1 MRTVPYIVLAL
12 SAAGLIASAAPV
24 HARALRV
31 SRQPDVTLDLCAA
44 GAKCAPVA
52 VGDFDGD
59 GTDDAAFQQN
69 TGTQRQ
75 LHVVFGPFGASPQPT
90 VHLTFAPLE
99 PGENGLLATDVADMD
114 GDGQDE
120 LLVGDVTIPAS
131 GAVERQSI
139 FVINFDVLA
148 AISKRRPLLDDDYF
162 FGRVKPT
169 FLWRRDVPLKEAGGP
184 RGIPRL
190 EVRGADVNGDG
201 VRDLVLGIDR
211 TANVALNARAGGA
224 IGRVAGGK
232 SEVVV
237 QFLKDGDLRP
247 TPAELADTAGYLHWP
262 LRPIESPAGA
272 ASVRITGLGTCE
284 RGGLAGVADVTGDR
298 MADIVVRRCEGGG
311 LPDQLG
317 LVEGRPAWPA
327 TVKVAGAIE
336 PATPPDLPPAPGRP
350 GTPPEPPGGGGYIQ
364 IDPRGPAMNIF
375 DALPTFFTEDLNGDG
390 VLDIGFGLADKT
402 HVWLGGRDLG
412 MRLVEDRSDRIFLG
426 AGLGGSMANRTW
438 RPTDLNGDGRRDLA
452 LTQLRTL
459 ATAKVDAAGNA
470 TFESSAS
477 EPIHVFARDR
487 AADDVIDVSSDPADD
502 IWSDA
507 RYTLWAFG
515 DFNGD
520 HVDDVMLGS
529 PAASI
534 DSEYPVIYG
543 PFIRR

>member
-1 MRTVPYIVLAL
+1 
-12 SAAGLIASAAPV
+12 
-24 HARALRV
+24 
-31 SRQPDVTLDLCAA
+31 
-44 GAKCAPVA
+44 
-52 VGDFDGD
+52 
-59 GTDDAAFQQN
+59 
-69 TGTQRQ
+69 
-75 LHVVFGPFGASPQPT
+75 
-90 VHLTFAPLE
+90 
-99 PGENGLLATDVADMD
+99 
-114 GDGQDE
+114 
-120 LLVGDVTIPAS
+120 
-131 GAVERQSI
+131 
-139 FVINFDVLA
+139 
-148 AISKRRPLLDDDYF
+148 
-162 FGRVKPT
+162 
-169 FLWRRDVPLKEAGGP
+169 
-184 RGIPRL
+184 
-190 EVRGADVNGDG
+190 
-201 VRDLVLGIDR
+201 
-211 TANVALNARAGGA
+211 
-224 IGRVAGGK
+224 
-232 SEVVV
+232 
-237 QFLKDGDLRP
+237 
-247 TPAELADTAGYLHWP
+247 
-262 LRPIESPAGA
+262 
-272 ASVRITGLGTCE
+272 
-284 RGGLAGVADVTGDR
+284 

-317 LVEGRPAWPA
+317 LVEGRPAGPA

-412 MRLVEDRSDRIFLG
+412 TRLVEDRSDRIFLG

-534 DSEYPVIYG
+534 DSEYRDLRAVHPAL
-543 PFIRR
+543 IRRPPRDARPIPAARTAGGREPRKPLAGNSGGFSAAARSPSPCARPGRAKRVPPSSWARDLLADLHPRPWGRSGAGVGVG